1 MTKEKEAIERLK
13 QNKAAAEFYAGMIQ
27 NANAIENELKD
38 IEAIDLAIEALQ
50 KSIPKPPK
58 KDKEDNLL
66 CPLCGEDV
74 DWHKYCEECG
84 QAIKW

>member
-1 MTKEKEAIERLK
+1 MTGEEAIRLLNYMVTSYIPK
-13 QNKAAAEFYAGMIQ
+13 DQYGDYDDPEPYEQAIGM
-27 NANAIENELKD
+27 
-38 IEAIDLAIEALQ
+38 AIEALQ

-66 CPLCGEDV
+66 CPLCGENV

-84 QAIKW
+84 QAIEW